1 MFGELTFA
9 EVRDLFLPGDQS
21 PLVQRRRALL
31 IISRVRVVAAVFT
44 LLTPLWIP
52 IDLLIFE
59 PNLGAALTGLRV
71 LATVAFVALAM
82 AFRHSESMASA
93 HRALAWLLSI
103 PTVFFLVSVPLLGH
117 FEIDGEAQQV
127 IAAGYAFLPF
137 VMVAGLSVFPITA
150 LEGAMLAGPLWMAKL
165 AVTLSGSHVLSFS
178 SNLGALW
185 LLALLA
191 VVATLAG
198 MSQLHFMMQLV
209 SQASHDGLTRA
220 YTRRVGEELLDLQF
234 NQAARAGLPLTVAFI
249 DLDDFKGINDRFGHE
264 EGDDALRRAATAL
277 RKMLRRGDILVR
289 WGGEEFVVVMPGAD
303 SEGAMA
309 AVARLRE
316 AGLGDRP
323 DGKRQTASI
332 GLAERLGDGAA
343 EWETL
348 VDKADQRMYVAK
360 QSGKDRVVRREDE
373 VVG

>member
-117 FEIDGEAQQV
+117 FEIHGDAQQV

-303 SEGAMA
+303 SAGAMA
-309 AVARLRE
+309 AIARLRE

-323 DGKRQTASI
+323 DGARQTASM
-332 GLAERLGDGAA
+332 GVAERLSDGAE

-360 QSGKDRVVRREDE
+360 QSGKDRVVCREDE